1 MVCESLTFSN
11 LYQNNSPD
19 ADLNPD
25 TNGVKAPNFKPAQC
39 CHQSLPSDLALN
51 TESPLFITSFLSQQQ
66 KKLTPKQQHS
76 F

>member
-1 MVCESLTFSN
+1 MVCEILTFSN
-11 LYQNNSPD
+11 PYQNNSPD

-39 CHQSLPSDLALN
+39 CHQSLPSEQALYA
-51 TESPLFITSFLSQQQ
+51 ESPLFITSFLRHQ
-66 KKLTPKQQHS
+66 KKLTPKQHS